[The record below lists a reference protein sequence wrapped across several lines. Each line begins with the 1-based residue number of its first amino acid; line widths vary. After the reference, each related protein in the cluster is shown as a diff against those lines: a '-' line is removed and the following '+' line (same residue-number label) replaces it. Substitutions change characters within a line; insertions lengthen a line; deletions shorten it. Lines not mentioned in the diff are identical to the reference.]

1 MKPAATNKVH
11 EQAANAGGK
20 VMLELACIAD
30 LKMIVAIAT
39 WGSAFALVA
48 AVGVFVYRSKHG
60 EAPRARVG
68 HGGLWSQRA

>member
-11 EQAANAGGK
+11 EQAANAGGN

-39 WGSAFALVA
+39 WGSAFALAA
-48 AVGVFVYRSKHG
+48 AVGVFIYRSTHG
-60 EAPRARVG
+60 EAAGARVS
-68 HGGLWSQRA
+68 HAGLWSQRA